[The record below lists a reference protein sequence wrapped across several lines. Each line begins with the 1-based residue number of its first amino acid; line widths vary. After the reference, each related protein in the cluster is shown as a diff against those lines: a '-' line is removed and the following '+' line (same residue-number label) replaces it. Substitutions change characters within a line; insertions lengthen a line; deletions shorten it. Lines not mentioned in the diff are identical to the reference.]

1 VAPDDED
8 AAHVSAAALERRCPA
23 CAEALDLFVAV
34 LGAEAGNMALRGV
47 TTGGVFL
54 GGGIPPKIIPAL
66 EGRTFLDAF
75 RAKSPMEH
83 LVGAIPVHV
92 IVHPEPGLLGAA
104 VAAARSARGARR

>member
-1 VAPDDED
+1 MVEPQIHTDEHRFRAD
-8 AAHVSAAALERRCPA
+8 SRSLERRCPA
-23 CAEALDLFVAV
+23 CVEALDLFVGV

-75 RAKSPMEH
+75 RAKAPMQD

-92 IVHPEPGLLGAA
+92 IVHPDPGLLGAA
-104 VAAARSARGARR
+104 VAAARPA